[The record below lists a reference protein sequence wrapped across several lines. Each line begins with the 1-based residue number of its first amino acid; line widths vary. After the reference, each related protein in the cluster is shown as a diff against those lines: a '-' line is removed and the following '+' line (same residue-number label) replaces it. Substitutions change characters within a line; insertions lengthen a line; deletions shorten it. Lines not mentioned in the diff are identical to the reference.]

1 MKFEGIIK
9 SIIYRNEENGYTVL
23 SLETS
28 DSPITCTG
36 IMPFFNENDQII
48 IEGELIYHDKYGEQI
63 NVENARIKKPSGK
76 KAIISY
82 LSSGNIDSIGKKTAE
97 LIYEKFGDQAI
108 DIVFN
113 NPSKL
118 LSIQGIGNK
127 KLEKIKESTLDA
139 KDSRE
144 ALLYLQGLNI
154 SFNLANKIY
163 KSYGDN
169 TISIVKTNPYKL
181 SEDISGIGFVM
192 ADNIAINM
200 QMKNDSKFRISAA
213 LSYILKNDAEMS
225 GSCAIKKEDLINK
238 TFDLIKVDKNKI
250 NEQINEDLLKSKIQ
264 IMKIAEDDFVY
275 DKDIYKAEKSTAI
288 NLSRLQ
294 NEKYIFD
301 IEINEDLD
309 AFSNEQ
315 KIAIKEAFNNM
326 LLVIT
331 GGPGT
336 GKTTIIK
343 AICNILDENGLK
355 FNLAAPTGRAAK
367 RMQESTENSALT
379 IHRLIGIKPDSPIP
393 EYNEENPL
401 ECDYVIVD
409 EASMI
414 DIKLMDKLLKSLSNN
429 TALILVGDHNQLP
442 SVGPGNVLKDIL
454 DTNIKS
460 VRLKKIFRQ
469 AKESNIVVN
478 AHRINDGLY
487 PILNQKNKDFFFI
500 DSNTKNF
507 EKNLLD
513 LVKFRLPNYYK
524 LDPINDIQILAPG
537 KKSLWGVVNINN
549 LCQNEL
555 NKNPNSIKINNKI
568 FKLNDK
574 VMQVRNNY
582 DLISLDPGN
591 FEDGVYNGDI
601 GRIIDIDKEREEL
614 KVEFYD
620 GNIVSYKKEDIKDLD
635 LSYAITI
642 HKSQGSEFDCVL
654 IPMMST
660 SYMLLNRNLLYTAIT
675 RAKKLVILLGEKRI
689 LKQMVRN
696 NNESKRLTNLSF
708 WIKELSEALKWL
720 RIYYF
725 WMIICV
731 FFARKRSGKNFSCV
745 KIAFQSLIML
755 TMNLKF

>member
-23 SLETS
+23 SLQTS

-36 IMPFFNENDQII
+36 IMPFFNENDQVVV
-48 IEGELIYHDKYGEQI
+48 EGELIYHDKYGEQI
-63 NVENARIKKPSGK
+63 NVESARIKKPSGK
-76 KAIISY
+76 KSIISY
-82 LSSGNIDSIGKKTAE
+82 LSSGNIESIGKKTAA
-97 LIYEKFGDQAI
+97 LIYEKFGDKSI
-108 DIVFN
+108 DVVFN
-113 NPSKL
+113 ETEKL
-118 LSIQGIGNK
+118 LSIQGIGKK
-127 KLEKIKESTLDA
+127 KLEKIKESTIEA
-139 KDSRE
+139 RDSRE

-154 SFNLANKIY
+154 SFNLSNKIY
-163 KSYGDN
+163 KAYGDN

-192 ADNIAINM
+192 ADNIAMNM

-213 LSYILKNDAEMS
+213 ISYILKNDAEMS
-225 GSCAIKKEDLINK
+225 GSCALKKEDLLNK

-264 IMKIAEDDFVY
+264 IIKIGEDEFVY
-275 DKDIYKAEKSTAI
+275 DRDIYMAEKSCAI

-301 IEINEDLD
+301 VKINEDFD
-309 AFSNEQ
+309 AFSKEQ
-315 KIAIKEAFNNM
+315 EIAIKEAFNNM

-343 AICNILDENGLK
+343 AICNILNENNLK

-367 RMQESTENSALT
+367 RMQESTENVAFT
-379 IHRLIGIKPDSPIP
+379 IHRLIGIKPESPIP
-393 EYNEENPL
+393 EFNEENTL
-401 ECDYVIVD
+401 DCDYVILD

-414 DIKLMDKLLKSLSNN
+414 DIKLMDKLLKALSSK

-442 SVGPGNVLKDIL
+442 SVGAGNVLKDIL
-454 DTNIKS
+454 DTDIKS

-469 AKESNIVVN
+469 AQESNIVVN
-478 AHRINDGLY
+478 AHKINDGLY

-500 DSNTKNF
+500 NSNAKNF
-507 EKNLLD
+507 QNDLLD
-513 LVKFRLPNYYK
+513 LVKNRLPNYYE
-524 LDPINDIQILAPG
+524 LDPINDIQILAPS
-537 KKSLWGVVNINN
+537 KKSLWGIVNIND
-549 LCQNEL
+549 LCQKEL
-555 NKNPNSIKINNKI
+555 NKNPNLIKINNRI
-568 FKLNDK
+568 FKLDDK

-582 DLISLDPGN
+582 ELESLNPDN
-591 FEDGVYNGDI
+591 FDDGVYNGDI
-601 GRIIDIDKEREEL
+601 GRIIDIDKNMESL

-654 IPMMST
+654 IPMMPASF
-660 SYMLLNRNLLYTAIT
+660 MLLNRNLLYTAIT
-675 RAKKLVILLGEKRI
+675 RAKKLVILLGEKKI

-708 WIKELSEALKWL
+708 WIKELSEALK
-720 RIYYF
+720 
-725 WMIICV
+725 
-731 FFARKRSGKNFSCV
+731 
-745 KIAFQSLIML
+745 
-755 TMNLKF
+755 

>member
-48 IEGELIYHDKYGEQI
+48 VEGELIYHDKYGEQI
-63 NVENARIKKPSGK
+63 KVESASLKKPSGK

-82 LSSGNIDSIGKKTAE
+82 LASGNIESIGKKTAQ
-97 LIYEKFGDQAI
+97 LIYEKFKDDSI
-108 DIVFN
+108 DVVFN
-113 NPSKL
+113 QSEKL
-118 LSIQGIGNK
+118 LTIPGIGKK

-139 KDSRE
+139 RDSRE

-154 SFNLANKIY
+154 SFNLSNKIY
-163 KSYGDN
+163 KAYGDN

-181 SEDISGIGFVM
+181 SEDISGVGFIM
-192 ADNIAINM
+192 ADNIAMNM
-200 QMKNDSKFRISAA
+200 QMKSDSKFRISAA
-213 LSYILKNDAEMS
+213 LSYVLKNDAEMT
-225 GSCAIKKEDLINK
+225 GSCTIRLDDLIDK
-238 TFDLIKVDKNKI
+238 TFSLIKVDRNKI
-250 NEQINEDLLKSKIQ
+250 KDQINEDLINSKIQ
-264 IMKIAEDDFVY
+264 IMKIGNEEFVY

-288 NLSRLQ
+288 NLSRLK

-301 IEINEDLD
+301 LEINEDLD
-309 AFSNEQ
+309 AFSKQ
-315 KIAIKEAFNNM
+315 QQVAINEAFNNM

-343 AICNILDENGLK
+343 AICNILDDNNLK

-379 IHRLIGIKPDSPIP
+379 IHRLIGIKPESPIP

-401 ECDYVIVD
+401 DCDYVIVD
-409 EASMI
+409 EVSMV
-414 DIKLMDKLLKSLSNN
+414 DIKLMDKLLKALSSN

-454 DTNIKS
+454 DTDIKS
-460 VRLKKIFRQ
+460 VRLNKIFRQ
-469 AKESNIVVN
+469 AQESNIVVN

-500 DSNTKNF
+500 DSNANNF
-507 EKNLLD
+507 QKDILD
-513 LVKFRLPNYYK
+513 LIKNRLPNYYK
-524 LDPINDIQILAPG
+524 LDPINDIQILAPS
-537 KKSLWGVVNINN
+537 KKSSWGVLNLNNILQEN
-549 LCQNEL
+549 L
-555 NKNPNSIKINNKI
+555 NKNPKYLKINNRI
-568 FKLNDK
+568 FKLKDK

-582 DLISLDPGN
+582 DLESLDPSN
-591 FEDGVYNGDI
+591 FDDGVYNGDI
-601 GRIIDIDKEREEL
+601 GRIIELNKERESL
-614 KVEFYD
+614 KIEFYD

-642 HKSQGSEFDCVL
+642 HKSQGSEFDCVV
-654 IPMMST
+654 IPMMPT
-660 SYMLLNRNLLYTAIT
+660 SFMLLNRNLLYTAIT
-675 RAKKLVILLGEKRI
+675 RAKKLVILIGEKRI
-689 LKQMVRN
+689 LKQMVKN
-696 NNESKRLTNLSF
+696 NKTSQRLTNLSF
-708 WIKELSEALKWL
+708 WIKELSEALKW
-720 RIYYF
+720 
-725 WMIICV
+725 
-731 FFARKRSGKNFSCV
+731 
-745 KIAFQSLIML
+745 
-755 TMNLKF
+755 

>member
-48 IEGELIYHDKYGEQI
+48 LEGELIYHDKYGEQI

-118 LSIQGIGNK
+118 LSIQGIGKK
-127 KLEKIKESTLDA
+127 KLEKIKESTLEA

-163 KSYGDN
+163 KAFGDN

-200 QMKNDSKFRISAA
+200 HMKNDSKFRISAA

-225 GSCAIKKEDLINK
+225 GSCAIKKENLIDK

-264 IMKIAEDDFVY
+264 IIKIDEGEFVY

-309 AFSNEQ
+309 AFSKEQ
-315 KIAIKEAFNNM
+315 EIAIKEAFNNM

-414 DIKLMDKLLKSLSNN
+414 DIKLMDKLLKSLSTN

-454 DTNIKS
+454 DTDIKS

-487 PILNQKNKDFFFI
+487 PVLNQKNKDFFFI

-582 DLISLDPGN
+582 DLISLDSGN

-654 IPMMST
+654 IPMMSAA
-660 SYMLLNRNLLYTAIT
+660 YMLLNRNLLYTAIT

>member
-23 SLETS
+23 SLQTS

-36 IMPFFNENDQII
+36 IMPFFNENDQVVV
-48 IEGELIYHDKYGEQI
+48 EGELIYHDKYGEQI
-63 NVENARIKKPSGK
+63 NVESARIKKPSGK

-82 LSSGNIDSIGKKTAE
+82 LSSGNIESIGKKTAE
-97 LIYEKFGDQAI
+97 LIYEKFGDKSI
-108 DIVFN
+108 DVVFN
-113 NPSKL
+113 EAEKL
-118 LSIQGIGNK
+118 LSIQGIGKK
-127 KLEKIKESTLDA
+127 KLEKIKESTIEA
-139 KDSRE
+139 RDSRE

-163 KSYGDN
+163 KAYGDN

-192 ADNIAINM
+192 ADNIAMNM

-213 LSYILKNDAEMS
+213 ISYILKNDAEMS
-225 GSCAIKKEDLINK
+225 GSCALKKEDLLNK
-238 TFDLIKVDKNKI
+238 TFDLIKVDKNRI

-264 IMKIAEDDFVY
+264 IIKIGEDEFVY
-275 DKDIYKAEKSTAI
+275 DKDIYKAEKSCAI

-301 IEINEDLD
+301 VKINEDFD
-309 AFSNEQ
+309 AFSKEQ
-315 KIAIKEAFNNM
+315 EIAIKEAFNNM

-343 AICNILDENGLK
+343 AICNILNEHNLK

-367 RMQESTENSALT
+367 RMQESTENVAFT
-379 IHRLIGIKPDSPIP
+379 IHRLIGIKPESPIP
-393 EYNEENPL
+393 EFNEENTL
-401 ECDYVIVD
+401 DCDYVILD

-414 DIKLMDKLLKSLSNN
+414 DIKLMDKLLKALSSK

-442 SVGPGNVLKDIL
+442 SVGAGNVLKDIL
-454 DTNIKS
+454 DTDIKS
-460 VRLKKIFRQ
+460 VKLKKIFRQ

-478 AHRINDGLY
+478 AHKINDGLY

-500 DSNTKNF
+500 NSNSKKFQND
-507 EKNLLD
+507 LLD
-513 LVKFRLPNYYK
+513 LVKNRLPNYYK
-524 LDPINDIQILAPG
+524 LDPINDIQILAPS
-537 KKSLWGVVNINN
+537 KKSLWGIVNIND
-549 LCQNEL
+549 LCQKEL
-555 NKNPNSIKINNKI
+555 NKNPNSIKINNRI
-568 FKLNDK
+568 FKLGDK

-582 DLISLDPGN
+582 ELESLNPDN
-591 FEDGVYNGDI
+591 FDDGVYNGDI
-601 GRIIDIDKEREEL
+601 GRIIDIDKNMESL

-620 GNIVSYKKEDIKDLD
+620 GNIVSYKKEDVKDLD

-654 IPMMST
+654 IPMMPASF
-660 SYMLLNRNLLYTAIT
+660 MLLNRNLLYTAIT
-675 RAKKLVILLGEKRI
+675 RAKKLVILLGEKKI

-708 WIKELSEALKWL
+708 WIKELSEALK
-720 RIYYF
+720 
-725 WMIICV
+725 
-731 FFARKRSGKNFSCV
+731 
-745 KIAFQSLIML
+745 
-755 TMNLKF
+755 

>member
-23 SLETS
+23 FLQTS

-36 IMPFFNENDQII
+36 IMPFFNENDQVVV
-48 IEGELIYHDKYGEQI
+48 EGELIYHDKYGEQI
-63 NVENARIKKPSGK
+63 NVESARIKKPSGK

-82 LSSGNIDSIGKKTAE
+82 LSSGNIESIGKKTAE
-97 LIYEKFGDQAI
+97 LIYEKFGDKSI
-108 DIVFN
+108 DVVFN
-113 NPSKL
+113 ETEKL
-118 LSIQGIGNK
+118 LSIQGIGKK
-127 KLEKIKESTLDA
+127 KLEKIKESTIDA
-139 KDSRE
+139 RDSRE

-163 KSYGDN
+163 KAYGDN

-192 ADNIAINM
+192 ADNIAMNM
-200 QMKNDSKFRISAA
+200 QMKKDSKFRISAA
-213 LSYILKNDAEMS
+213 VSYILKNDAEIS
-225 GSCAIKKEDLINK
+225 GSCALKKEDLLNK

-264 IMKIAEDDFVY
+264 IIKIGEDEFVY
-275 DKDIYKAEKSTAI
+275 DRDIYKAEKSCAI

-301 IEINEDLD
+301 VKINEDFD
-309 AFSNEQ
+309 AFSKEQ
-315 KIAIKEAFNNM
+315 EIAIKEAFNNM

-343 AICNILDENGLK
+343 AICNILNENNLK

-367 RMQESTENSALT
+367 RMQESTENVAFT
-379 IHRLIGIKPDSPIP
+379 IHRLIGIKPENPIP
-393 EYNEENPL
+393 EFNEENTL
-401 ECDYVIVD
+401 DCDYVIVD

-414 DIKLMDKLLKSLSNN
+414 DIKLMDKLLKALSSK

-442 SVGPGNVLKDIL
+442 SVGAGNVLKDIL
-454 DTNIKS
+454 DTDIKA
-460 VRLKKIFRQ
+460 VKLKKIFRQ

-500 DSNTKNF
+500 NSNSKNF
-507 EKNLLD
+507 QNDLLD
-513 LVKFRLPNYYK
+513 LVKNRLPNYYK
-524 LDPINDIQILAPG
+524 LDPINDIQILAPS
-537 KKSLWGVVNINN
+537 KKSLWGIVNIND
-549 LCQNEL
+549 LCQKEL
-555 NKNPNSIKINNKI
+555 NKNPNSIKINNRI
-568 FKLNDK
+568 FKLGDK

-582 DLISLDPGN
+582 ELESLNPDN
-591 FEDGVYNGDI
+591 FDDGVYNGDI
-601 GRIIDIDKEREEL
+601 GRIIDIDKNMESL

-620 GNIVSYKKEDIKDLD
+620 GNIVSYKKEDVKDLD

-654 IPMMST
+654 IPMMPASF
-660 SYMLLNRNLLYTAIT
+660 MLLNRNLLYTAIT
-675 RAKKLVILLGEKRI
+675 RAKKLVILLGEKKI

-708 WIKELSEALKWL
+708 WIKELSEALK
-720 RIYYF
+720 
-725 WMIICV
+725 
-731 FFARKRSGKNFSCV
+731 
-745 KIAFQSLIML
+745 
-755 TMNLKF
+755 

>member
-23 SLETS
+23 SLQTS

-36 IMPFFNENDQII
+36 IMPFFNENDQVVV
-48 IEGELIYHDKYGEQI
+48 EGELIYHDKYGEQI
-63 NVENARIKKPSGK
+63 NVESARIKKPSGK

-82 LSSGNIDSIGKKTAE
+82 LSSGNIESIGKKTAE
-97 LIYEKFGDQAI
+97 LIYEKFGDKSI
-108 DIVFN
+108 DVVFN
-113 NPSKL
+113 ETEKL
-118 LSIQGIGNK
+118 LSIQGIGKK
-127 KLEKIKESTLDA
+127 KLKKIKESTIEA
-139 KDSRE
+139 RDSRE

-154 SFNLANKIY
+154 SFNLSNKIY
-163 KSYGDN
+163 KAYGDN

-192 ADNIAINM
+192 ADNIAMNM

-213 LSYILKNDAEMS
+213 ISYILKNDAEMS
-225 GSCAIKKEDLINK
+225 GSCAVKKEDLLNK

-264 IMKIAEDDFVY
+264 IIKIGEDEFVY
-275 DKDIYKAEKSTAI
+275 DKDIYMAEKSCAI

-301 IEINEDLD
+301 VKINEDFD
-309 AFSNEQ
+309 AFSKEQ
-315 KIAIKEAFNNM
+315 EIAIKEAFNNM

-343 AICNILDENGLK
+343 AICNILNENNLK

-367 RMQESTENSALT
+367 RMQESTENVAFT
-379 IHRLIGIKPDSPIP
+379 IHRLIGIKPESPIP
-393 EYNEENPL
+393 EFNEENTL
-401 ECDYVIVD
+401 DCDYVILD

-414 DIKLMDKLLKSLSNN
+414 DIKLMDKLLKALSSK

-442 SVGPGNVLKDIL
+442 SVGAGNVLKDIL
-454 DTNIKS
+454 DTDIKA

-478 AHRINDGLY
+478 AHKINDSLY

-500 DSNTKNF
+500 NSNSKNF
-507 EKNLLD
+507 QNDLLD
-513 LVKFRLPNYYK
+513 LVKNRLPNYYK
-524 LDPINDIQILAPG
+524 LDPINDIQILAPS
-537 KKSLWGVVNINN
+537 KKSLWGIVNIND
-549 LCQNEL
+549 LCQKEL
-555 NKNPNSIKINNKI
+555 NKNPNSIKINNRI
-568 FKLNDK
+568 FKLGDK

-582 DLISLDPGN
+582 ELESLNPDN
-591 FEDGVYNGDI
+591 FDDGVYNGDI
-601 GRIIDIDKEREEL
+601 GRIIDIDKNMESL

-620 GNIVSYKKEDIKDLD
+620 GNIVSYKKEDVKDLD

-654 IPMMST
+654 IPMMPASF
-660 SYMLLNRNLLYTAIT
+660 MLLNRNLLYTAIT
-675 RAKKLVILLGEKRI
+675 RAKKLVILLGEKKI

-708 WIKELSEALKWL
+708 WIKELSEALK
-720 RIYYF
+720 
-725 WMIICV
+725 
-731 FFARKRSGKNFSCV
+731 
-745 KIAFQSLIML
+745 
-755 TMNLKF
+755 

>member
-48 IEGELIYHDKYGEQI
+48 VEGELIYHDRYGEQI
-63 NVENARIKKPSGK
+63 NVESAKLKKPSGK

-97 LIYEKFGDQAI
+97 LIYKKFGDESI

-113 NPSKL
+113 EPEKL
-118 LSIQGIGNK
+118 LSIQGIGKK
-127 KLEKIKESTLDA
+127 KLEKIKESSLDA
-139 KDSRE
+139 RDSRE

-154 SFNLANKIY
+154 SFNLSNKIY
-163 KSYGDN
+163 KVYGDN

-181 SEDISGIGFVM
+181 YEDISGIGFVM

-200 QMKNDSKFRISAA
+200 QMESDSKFRISAA
-213 LSYILKNDAEMS
+213 ILYVLKNYAEMS
-225 GSCAIKKEDLINK
+225 GSCAIKKEDLLDK

-250 NEQINEDLLKSKIQ
+250 SEQISEDFFKSKIQ
-264 IMKIAEDDFVY
+264 IIKIGDDEFVY
-275 DKDIYKAEKSTAI
+275 EKDIYKAEKSSAI

-309 AFSNEQ
+309 AFSKEQ
-315 KIAIKEAFNNM
+315 EIAIREAFNNM

-343 AICNILDENGLK
+343 AICNILDKNGLK

-367 RMQESTENSALT
+367 RMQESTDNSALT
-379 IHRLIGIKPDSPIP
+379 IHRLIGIKPESPIP
-393 EYNEENPL
+393 EFNEENPL

-414 DIKLMDKLLKSLSNN
+414 DIKLMDKLLKALSSN

-442 SVGPGNVLKDIL
+442 SVGCGNVLKDIL
-454 DTNIKS
+454 DTDIKS

-478 AHRINDGLY
+478 AHRINAGLY

-500 DSNTKNF
+500 DSNSQNF
-507 EKNLLD
+507 EKDLLD

-524 LDPINDIQILAPG
+524 LDPINDIQILAPS
-537 KKSLWGVVNINN
+537 KKSLWGVSNINDI
-549 LCQNEL
+549 CQKEL
-555 NKNPNSIKINNKI
+555 NKNTNSIKINNKI

-582 DLISLDPGN
+582 DLVSLDSGN
-591 FEDGVYNGDI
+591 FDDGVYNGDI
-601 GRIIDIDKEREEL
+601 GRIIDIDRERESL

-660 SYMLLNRNLLYTAIT
+660 AYMLLNRNLLYTAIT

-689 LKQMVRN
+689 LKQMVKN

-708 WIKELSEALKWL
+708 WIKELSEALK
-720 RIYYF
+720 
-725 WMIICV
+725 
-731 FFARKRSGKNFSCV
+731 
-745 KIAFQSLIML
+745 
-755 TMNLKF
+755 

>member
-23 SLETS
+23 SLQTS

-36 IMPFFNENDQII
+36 IMPFFNENDQVVV
-48 IEGELIYHDKYGEQI
+48 EGELIYHDKYGEQI
-63 NVENARIKKPSGK
+63 NVESAMIKKPSGK

-82 LSSGNIDSIGKKTAE
+82 LSSGNIESIGKKTAE
-97 LIYEKFGDQAI
+97 LIYEKFKDDSI
-108 DIVFN
+108 DVVFN
-113 NPSKL
+113 ETEKL
-118 LSIQGIGNK
+118 LSIQGIGKK
-127 KLEKIKESTLDA
+127 KLEKIKESTIEA
-139 KDSRE
+139 RDSRE

-163 KSYGDN
+163 KTYTDN

-181 SEDISGIGFVM
+181 SEDISGIGFVT
-192 ADNIAINM
+192 ADNIAMNM

-213 LSYILKNDAEMS
+213 ISYILKNDAEMS
-225 GSCAIKKEDLINK
+225 GSCALKKEDLLNK

-264 IMKIAEDDFVY
+264 IIKIGEDEFVY
-275 DKDIYKAEKSTAI
+275 DKDIYMAEKSCAI

-301 IEINEDLD
+301 VKINEDFD
-309 AFSNEQ
+309 AFSKEQ
-315 KIAIKEAFNNM
+315 EIAIKEAFNNM

-343 AICNILDENGLK
+343 AICNILNEHNLK

-367 RMQESTENSALT
+367 RMQESTENVAFT
-379 IHRLIGIKPDSPIP
+379 IHRLIGIKPESPIP
-393 EYNEENPL
+393 EFNEENTL
-401 ECDYVIVD
+401 DCDYVIVD

-414 DIKLMDKLLKSLSNN
+414 DIKLMDKLLKALSSK

-442 SVGPGNVLKDIL
+442 SVGAGNVLKDIL
-454 DTNIKS
+454 DTDIKA
-460 VRLKKIFRQ
+460 VKLKKIFRQ

-478 AHRINDGLY
+478 AHKINDGLY

-500 DSNTKNF
+500 NSNSKNF
-507 EKNLLD
+507 QNDLLD
-513 LVKFRLPNYYK
+513 LVKNRLPNYYK
-524 LDPINDIQILAPG
+524 LDPINDIQILAPS
-537 KKSLWGVVNINN
+537 KKSLWGIVNIND
-549 LCQNEL
+549 LCQKEL
-555 NKNPNSIKINNKI
+555 NKNPNSIKINNRI
-568 FKLNDK
+568 FKLGDK

-582 DLISLDPGN
+582 ELESLNPDD
-591 FEDGVYNGDI
+591 FDDGVYNGDI
-601 GRIIDIDKEREEL
+601 GRIIDIDKNMESL

-620 GNIVSYKKEDIKDLD
+620 GNIVSYKKEDVKDLD

-654 IPMMST
+654 IPMMPASF
-660 SYMLLNRNLLYTAIT
+660 MLLNRNLLYTAIT
-675 RAKKLVILLGEKRI
+675 RAKKLVILLGEKKI

-708 WIKELSEALKWL
+708 WIKELSEALK
-720 RIYYF
+720 
-725 WMIICV
+725 
-731 FFARKRSGKNFSCV
+731 
-745 KIAFQSLIML
+745 
-755 TMNLKF
+755 

>member
-23 SLETS
+23 SLQTS

-36 IMPFFNENDQII
+36 IMPFFNENDQVVV
-48 IEGELIYHDKYGEQI
+48 EGELIYHDKYGEQI
-63 NVENARIKKPSGK
+63 NVESARIKKPSGK

-82 LSSGNIDSIGKKTAE
+82 LSSGNIESIGKKTAE
-97 LIYEKFGDQAI
+97 LIYEKFGDKSI
-108 DIVFN
+108 DVVFN
-113 NPSKL
+113 ETEKL
-118 LSIQGIGNK
+118 LSIQGIGKK
-127 KLEKIKESTLDA
+127 KLEKIKESTIDA
-139 KDSRE
+139 RDSRE

-163 KSYGDN
+163 KAYGDN

-192 ADNIAINM
+192 ADNIAMNM

-213 LSYILKNDAEMS
+213 ISYILKNDAEMS
-225 GSCAIKKEDLINK
+225 GSCAVKKEDLLNK

-264 IMKIAEDDFVY
+264 IIKIGEDEFVY
-275 DKDIYKAEKSTAI
+275 DKDIYMAEKSCAI

-301 IEINEDLD
+301 VKINEDFD
-309 AFSNEQ
+309 AFSKEQ
-315 KIAIKEAFNNM
+315 EIAIKEAFNNM

-343 AICNILDENGLK
+343 AICNILNENNLK

-367 RMQESTENSALT
+367 RMQESTENVAFT
-379 IHRLIGIKPDSPIP
+379 IHRLIGIKPESPIP
-393 EYNEENPL
+393 EFNEENTL
-401 ECDYVIVD
+401 DCDYVIVD

-414 DIKLMDKLLKSLSNN
+414 DIKLMDKLLKSLSSK

-442 SVGPGNVLKDIL
+442 SVGAGNVLKDIL
-454 DTNIKS
+454 DTDIKA
-460 VRLKKIFRQ
+460 VKLKKIFRQ

-478 AHRINDGLY
+478 AHKINDGLY

-500 DSNTKNF
+500 NSNSKNF
-507 EKNLLD
+507 QNDLLD
-513 LVKFRLPNYYK
+513 LVKNRLPNYYK
-524 LDPINDIQILAPG
+524 LDPINDIQILAPS
-537 KKSLWGVVNINN
+537 KKSLWGIVNIND
-549 LCQNEL
+549 LCQKEL
-555 NKNPNSIKINNKI
+555 NKNPNSIKINNRI
-568 FKLNDK
+568 FKLGDK

-582 DLISLDPGN
+582 ELESLNPDN
-591 FEDGVYNGDI
+591 FDDGVYNGDI
-601 GRIIDIDKEREEL
+601 GRIIDIDKNMESL

-654 IPMMST
+654 IPMMPASF
-660 SYMLLNRNLLYTAIT
+660 MLLNRNLLYTAIT
-675 RAKKLVILLGEKRI
+675 RAKKLVILLGEKKI

-708 WIKELSEALKWL
+708 WIKELSEALK
-720 RIYYF
+720 
-725 WMIICV
+725 
-731 FFARKRSGKNFSCV
+731 
-745 KIAFQSLIML
+745 
-755 TMNLKF
+755 

>member
-48 IEGELIYHDKYGEQI
+48 LEGELIYHDKYGEQI

-118 LSIQGIGNK
+118 LSIQGIGKK
-127 KLEKIKESTLDA
+127 KLEKIKESTLEA

-163 KSYGDN
+163 KAYGDN

-225 GSCAIKKEDLINK
+225 GSCAIKKENLIDK

-264 IMKIAEDDFVY
+264 IIKIDEGEFVY

-301 IEINEDLD
+301 IKINEDLD
-309 AFSNEQ
+309 AFSKEQ
-315 KIAIKEAFNNM
+315 EIAIKEAFNNM

-414 DIKLMDKLLKSLSNN
+414 DIKLMDKLLKSLSTN

-454 DTNIKS
+454 DTDIKS

-524 LDPINDIQILAPG
+524 LDPIDDIQILAPG

-654 IPMMST
+654 IPMMNAA
-660 SYMLLNRNLLYTAIT
+660 YMLLNRNLLYTAIT

-720 RIYYF
+720 MIYYF
-725 WMIICV
+725 WMIICA
-731 FFARKRSGKNFSCV
+731 FFARKRRGKNFSCV
-745 KIAFQSLIML
+745 KIAFQNLIML

>member
-23 SLETS
+23 SLQTS

-36 IMPFFNENDQII
+36 IMPFFNENDQVVV
-48 IEGELIYHDKYGEQI
+48 EGELIYHDKYGEQI
-63 NVENARIKKPSGK
+63 NVESARIKKPSGK

-82 LSSGNIDSIGKKTAE
+82 LSSGNIESIGKKTAE
-97 LIYEKFGDQAI
+97 LIYEKFGDKSI
-108 DIVFN
+108 DVVFN
-113 NPSKL
+113 EAEKL
-118 LSIQGIGNK
+118 LSIQGIGKK
-127 KLEKIKESTLDA
+127 KLEKIKESTIEA
-139 KDSRE
+139 RDSRE

-154 SFNLANKIY
+154 SFNLSNKIY
-163 KSYGDN
+163 KAYGDN

-192 ADNIAINM
+192 ADNIAMNM

-213 LSYILKNDAEMS
+213 ISYILKNDAEMS
-225 GSCAIKKEDLINK
+225 GSCAVKKEDLLNK

-264 IMKIAEDDFVY
+264 IIKIGEDEFVY
-275 DKDIYKAEKSTAI
+275 DKDIYMAEKSCAI

-301 IEINEDLD
+301 VKINEDFD
-309 AFSNEQ
+309 AFSKEQ
-315 KIAIKEAFNNM
+315 EIAIKEAFNNM

-343 AICNILDENGLK
+343 AICNILNENNLK

-367 RMQESTENSALT
+367 RMQESTEYVAFT
-379 IHRLIGIKPDSPIP
+379 IHRLVGIKPESPIP
-393 EYNEENPL
+393 EFNEENTL
-401 ECDYVIVD
+401 DCDYVILD

-414 DIKLMDKLLKSLSNN
+414 DIKLMDKLLKALSSK

-442 SVGPGNVLKDIL
+442 SVGAGNVLKDIL
-454 DTNIKS
+454 DTDIKA
-460 VRLKKIFRQ
+460 VKLKKIFRQ

-478 AHRINDGLY
+478 AHKINDGLY

-500 DSNTKNF
+500 NSNSKNF
-507 EKNLLD
+507 QNDLLD
-513 LVKFRLPNYYK
+513 LVKNRLPNYYK
-524 LDPINDIQILAPG
+524 LDPINDIQILAPS
-537 KKSLWGVVNINN
+537 KKSLWGIVNIND
-549 LCQNEL
+549 LCQKEL
-555 NKNPNSIKINNKI
+555 NKNPNSIKINNRI
-568 FKLNDK
+568 FKLGDK

-582 DLISLDPGN
+582 ELESLNPDN
-591 FEDGVYNGDI
+591 FDDGVYNGDI
-601 GRIIDIDKEREEL
+601 GRIIDIDKNMESL

-620 GNIVSYKKEDIKDLD
+620 GNIVSYKKEDVKDLD

-654 IPMMST
+654 IPMMPASF
-660 SYMLLNRNLLYTAIT
+660 MLLNRNLLYTAIT
-675 RAKKLVILLGEKRI
+675 RAKKLVILLGEKKI

-708 WIKELSEALKWL
+708 WIKELSEALK
-720 RIYYF
+720 
-725 WMIICV
+725 
-731 FFARKRSGKNFSCV
+731 
-745 KIAFQSLIML
+745 
-755 TMNLKF
+755 

>member
-48 IEGELIYHDKYGEQI
+48 VEGELIYHDRYGEQI
-63 NVENARIKKPSGK
+63 NVESAKLKKPSGK

-97 LIYEKFGDQAI
+97 LIYKKFGDESI

-113 NPSKL
+113 EPEKL
-118 LSIQGIGNK
+118 LSIQGIGKK
-127 KLEKIKESTLDA
+127 KLEKIKESSLYA
-139 KDSRE
+139 RDSRE
-144 ALLYLQGLNI
+144 SLLYLQGLNI
-154 SFNLANKIY
+154 SFNLSNKIY
-163 KSYGDN
+163 KVYGDN

-181 SEDISGIGFVM
+181 YEDISGIGFVM

-200 QMKNDSKFRISAA
+200 QMESDSKFRISAA
-213 LSYILKNDAEMS
+213 ILYVLKNYAEMS
-225 GSCAIKKEDLINK
+225 GSCSIKKEDLLDK

-250 NEQINEDLLKSKIQ
+250 SEQISEDFFKSKIQ
-264 IMKIAEDDFVY
+264 IIKIGDDEFVY
-275 DKDIYKAEKSTAI
+275 EKDIYKAEKSSAI

-309 AFSNEQ
+309 AFSKEQ
-315 KIAIKEAFNNM
+315 EIAIREAFNNM

-367 RMQESTENSALT
+367 RMQESTDNSALT
-379 IHRLIGIKPDSPIP
+379 IHRLIGIKPESPIP
-393 EYNEENPL
+393 EFNEENPL

-414 DIKLMDKLLKSLSNN
+414 DIKLMDKLLKALSSN

-442 SVGPGNVLKDIL
+442 SVGCGNVLKDIL
-454 DTNIKS
+454 DTDIKS

-478 AHRINDGLY
+478 AHRINAGLY

-500 DSNTKNF
+500 DSNSQNF
-507 EKNLLD
+507 EKDLLD

-524 LDPINDIQILAPG
+524 LDPINDIQILAPS
-537 KKSLWGVVNINN
+537 KKSLWGVSNINDI
-549 LCQNEL
+549 CQKEL
-555 NKNPNSIKINNKI
+555 NKNTNSIKINNKI

-582 DLISLDPGN
+582 DLVSLDSGN
-591 FEDGVYNGDI
+591 FDDGVYNGDI
-601 GRIIDIDKEREEL
+601 GRIIDIDRERESL

-660 SYMLLNRNLLYTAIT
+660 AYMLLNRNLLYTAIT

-689 LKQMVRN
+689 LKQMVKN

-708 WIKELSEALKWL
+708 WIKELSEALK
-720 RIYYF
+720 
-725 WMIICV
+725 
-731 FFARKRSGKNFSCV
+731 
-745 KIAFQSLIML
+745 
-755 TMNLKF
+755 

>member
-23 SLETS
+23 SLQTS

-36 IMPFFNENDQII
+36 IMPFFNENDQVVV
-48 IEGELIYHDKYGEQI
+48 EGELIYHDKYGEQI
-63 NVENARIKKPSGK
+63 NVESAMIKKPSGK

-82 LSSGNIDSIGKKTAE
+82 LSSGNIESIGKKTAE
-97 LIYEKFGDQAI
+97 LIYEKFGDKSI
-108 DIVFN
+108 DVVFN
-113 NPSKL
+113 EAEKL
-118 LSIQGIGNK
+118 LSIQGIGKK
-127 KLEKIKESTLDA
+127 KLEKIKESTIEA
-139 KDSRE
+139 RDSRE

-154 SFNLANKIY
+154 SFNLSNKIY
-163 KSYGDN
+163 KAYGDN

-192 ADNIAINM
+192 ADNIAMNM

-213 LSYILKNDAEMS
+213 ISYILKNDAEMS
-225 GSCAIKKEDLINK
+225 GSCALKKEDLLNK

-264 IMKIAEDDFVY
+264 IIKIGEDEFVY
-275 DKDIYKAEKSTAI
+275 DKDIYKAEKSCAI

-301 IEINEDLD
+301 VKINEDFD
-309 AFSNEQ
+309 AFSKEQ
-315 KIAIKEAFNNM
+315 EITIKEAFNNM

-343 AICNILDENGLK
+343 AICNILNENNLK

-367 RMQESTENSALT
+367 RMQESTENVAFT
-379 IHRLIGIKPDSPIP
+379 IHRLIGIKPESPIP
-393 EYNEENPL
+393 EFNEENTL
-401 ECDYVIVD
+401 DCDYVIVD

-414 DIKLMDKLLKSLSNN
+414 DIKLMDKLLKALSSK

-442 SVGPGNVLKDIL
+442 SVGAGNVLKDIL
-454 DTNIKS
+454 DTDIKS
-460 VRLKKIFRQ
+460 VKLKKIFRQ

-478 AHRINDGLY
+478 AHKINDGLY

-500 DSNTKNF
+500 NSNSKKFQND
-507 EKNLLD
+507 LLE
-513 LVKFRLPNYYK
+513 LVKNRLPNYYK
-524 LDPINDIQILAPG
+524 LDPINDIQILAPS
-537 KKSLWGVVNINN
+537 KKSLWGIVNIND
-549 LCQNEL
+549 LCQKEL
-555 NKNPNSIKINNKI
+555 NKNPNSIKINNRI
-568 FKLNDK
+568 FKLGDK

-582 DLISLDPGN
+582 ELESLNPDN
-591 FEDGVYNGDI
+591 FDDGVYNGDI
-601 GRIIDIDKEREEL
+601 GRIIDIDKNMESL

-620 GNIVSYKKEDIKDLD
+620 GNIVSYKKEDVKDLD

-654 IPMMST
+654 IPMMPASF
-660 SYMLLNRNLLYTAIT
+660 MLLNRNLLYTAIT
-675 RAKKLVILLGEKRI
+675 RAKKLVILLGEKKI

-708 WIKELSEALKWL
+708 WIKELSEALK
-720 RIYYF
+720 
-725 WMIICV
+725 
-731 FFARKRSGKNFSCV
+731 
-745 KIAFQSLIML
+745 
-755 TMNLKF
+755 

>member
-23 SLETS
+23 SLQTS

-36 IMPFFNENDQII
+36 IMPFFNENDQVVV
-48 IEGELIYHDKYGEQI
+48 EGELIYHDKYGEQI
-63 NVENARIKKPSGK
+63 NVESARIKKPSGK

-82 LSSGNIDSIGKKTAE
+82 LSSGNIESIGKKTAE
-97 LIYEKFGDQAI
+97 LIYEKFGDKSI
-108 DIVFN
+108 DVVFN
-113 NPSKL
+113 EAEKL
-118 LSIQGIGNK
+118 LSIQGIGKK
-127 KLEKIKESTLDA
+127 KLEKIKESTIEA
-139 KDSRE
+139 RDSRE

-154 SFNLANKIY
+154 SFNLSNKIY
-163 KSYGDN
+163 KAYGDN

-192 ADNIAINM
+192 ADNIAMNM

-213 LSYILKNDAEMS
+213 ISYILKNDAEMS
-225 GSCAIKKEDLINK
+225 GSCALKKEDLLNK
-238 TFDLIKVDKNKI
+238 TFDLIKVDKNRI

-264 IMKIAEDDFVY
+264 IIKIGEDEFVY
-275 DKDIYKAEKSTAI
+275 DRDIYKAEKSCAI

-301 IEINEDLD
+301 VKINEDFD
-309 AFSNEQ
+309 VFSKEQ
-315 KIAIKEAFNNM
+315 EIAIKEAFNNM

-343 AICNILDENGLK
+343 AICNILNENNLK

-367 RMQESTENSALT
+367 RMQESTENVAFT
-379 IHRLIGIKPDSPIP
+379 IHRLIGIKPESPIP
-393 EYNEENPL
+393 EFNEENTL
-401 ECDYVIVD
+401 DCDYVIVD

-414 DIKLMDKLLKSLSNN
+414 DIKLMDKLLKALSSK

-442 SVGPGNVLKDIL
+442 SVGSGNVLKDIL
-454 DTNIKS
+454 DTDIKS
-460 VRLKKIFRQ
+460 VKLKKIFRQ

-478 AHRINDGLY
+478 AHKINDGLY

-500 DSNTKNF
+500 NSNSKKFQND
-507 EKNLLD
+507 LLD
-513 LVKFRLPNYYK
+513 LVKNRLPNYYK
-524 LDPINDIQILAPG
+524 LDPINDIQILAPS
-537 KKSLWGVVNINN
+537 KKSLWGIVNIND
-549 LCQNEL
+549 LCQKEL
-555 NKNPNSIKINNKI
+555 NKNPNSIKINNRI
-568 FKLNDK
+568 FKLGDK

-582 DLISLDPGN
+582 ELESLNPDD
-591 FEDGVYNGDI
+591 FDDGVYNGDI
-601 GRIIDIDKEREEL
+601 GRIIDIDKNMESL

-620 GNIVSYKKEDIKDLD
+620 GNIVSYKKEDVKDLD

-654 IPMMST
+654 IPMMPASF
-660 SYMLLNRNLLYTAIT
+660 MLLNRNLLYTAIT
-675 RAKKLVILLGEKRI
+675 RAKKLVILLGEKKI

-708 WIKELSEALKWL
+708 WIKELSEALK
-720 RIYYF
+720 
-725 WMIICV
+725 
-731 FFARKRSGKNFSCV
+731 
-745 KIAFQSLIML
+745 
-755 TMNLKF
+755 

>member
-23 SLETS
+23 SLQTS

-36 IMPFFNENDQII
+36 IMPFFNENDQVVV
-48 IEGELIYHDKYGEQI
+48 EGELIYHDKYGEQI
-63 NVENARIKKPSGK
+63 NVESAMIKKPSGK

-82 LSSGNIDSIGKKTAE
+82 LSSGNIESIGKKTAE
-97 LIYEKFGDQAI
+97 LIYEKFGDKSI
-108 DIVFN
+108 DVVFN
-113 NPSKL
+113 EAEKL
-118 LSIQGIGNK
+118 LSIQGIGKK
-127 KLEKIKESTLDA
+127 KLEKIKESTIEA
-139 KDSRE
+139 RDSRE

-154 SFNLANKIY
+154 SFNLSNKIY
-163 KSYGDN
+163 KAYGDN

-192 ADNIAINM
+192 ADNIAMNM

-213 LSYILKNDAEMS
+213 ISYILKNDAEMS
-225 GSCAIKKEDLINK
+225 GSCALKKEDLLNK

-264 IMKIAEDDFVY
+264 IIKIGEDEFVY
-275 DKDIYKAEKSTAI
+275 DRDIYMAEKSCAI

-301 IEINEDLD
+301 VKINEDFD
-309 AFSNEQ
+309 AFSKEQ
-315 KIAIKEAFNNM
+315 EIAIKEAFNNM

-343 AICNILDENGLK
+343 AICNILNENNLK

-367 RMQESTENSALT
+367 RMQESTENVAFT
-379 IHRLIGIKPDSPIP
+379 IHRLIGIKPESPIP
-393 EYNEENPL
+393 EFNEENTL
-401 ECDYVIVD
+401 DCDYVIVD

-414 DIKLMDKLLKSLSNN
+414 DIKLMDKLLKALSSK

-442 SVGPGNVLKDIL
+442 SVGAGNVLKDIL
-454 DTNIKS
+454 DTDIKA
-460 VRLKKIFRQ
+460 VKLKKIFRQ

-478 AHRINDGLY
+478 AHKINDGLY

-500 DSNTKNF
+500 NSNSKKF
-507 EKNLLD
+507 QDDLLD
-513 LVKFRLPNYYK
+513 LVKNRLPNYYK
-524 LDPINDIQILAPG
+524 LDPINDIQILAPS
-537 KKSLWGVVNINN
+537 KKSLWGIVNIND
-549 LCQNEL
+549 LCQKEL
-555 NKNPNSIKINNKI
+555 NKNPNSIKINNRI
-568 FKLNDK
+568 FKLGDK

-582 DLISLDPGN
+582 ELESLNPDE
-591 FEDGVYNGDI
+591 FDDGVYNGDI
-601 GRIIDIDKEREEL
+601 GRIIDIDKNMESL

-620 GNIVSYKKEDIKDLD
+620 GNIVSYKKEDVKDLD

-654 IPMMST
+654 IPMMPASF
-660 SYMLLNRNLLYTAIT
+660 MLLNRNLLYTAIT
-675 RAKKLVILLGEKRI
+675 RAKKLVILLGEKKI

-708 WIKELSEALKWL
+708 WIKELSEALK
-720 RIYYF
+720 
-725 WMIICV
+725 
-731 FFARKRSGKNFSCV
+731 
-745 KIAFQSLIML
+745 
-755 TMNLKF
+755 

>member
-48 IEGELIYHDKYGEQI
+48 VEGELIYHDRYGEQI
-63 NVENARIKKPSGK
+63 NVESAKLKKPSGK

-97 LIYEKFGDQAI
+97 LIYKKFGDESI

-113 NPSKL
+113 EPEKL
-118 LSIQGIGNK
+118 LSIQGIGKK
-127 KLEKIKESTLDA
+127 KLEKIKESSLDA
-139 KDSRE
+139 RDSRE

-154 SFNLANKIY
+154 SFNLSNKIY
-163 KSYGDN
+163 KVYGDN

-181 SEDISGIGFVM
+181 YEDISGIGFVM

-200 QMKNDSKFRISAA
+200 QMESDSKFRISAA
-213 LSYILKNDAEMS
+213 ILYVLKNYAEMS
-225 GSCAIKKEDLINK
+225 GSCAIKKEDLLDK

-250 NEQINEDLLKSKIQ
+250 SEQISEDFFKSKIQ
-264 IMKIAEDDFVY
+264 IIKIGDDEFVY
-275 DKDIYKAEKSTAI
+275 EKDIYKAEKSSAI

-309 AFSNEQ
+309 AFSKEQ
-315 KIAIKEAFNNM
+315 EIAIREAFNNM

-367 RMQESTENSALT
+367 RMQESTDNSALT
-379 IHRLIGIKPDSPIP
+379 IHRLIGIKPESPIP
-393 EYNEENPL
+393 EFNEENPL

-414 DIKLMDKLLKSLSNN
+414 DIKLMDKLLKALSSN

-442 SVGPGNVLKDIL
+442 SVGCGNVLKDIL
-454 DTNIKS
+454 DTDIKS

-478 AHRINDGLY
+478 AHRINAGLY

-500 DSNTKNF
+500 DSNSQNF
-507 EKNLLD
+507 EKDLLD

-524 LDPINDIQILAPG
+524 LDPINDIQILAPS
-537 KKSLWGVVNINN
+537 KKSLWGVSNINDI
-549 LCQNEL
+549 CQKEL
-555 NKNPNSIKINNKI
+555 NKNTNSIKINNKI

-582 DLISLDPGN
+582 DLVSLDSGN
-591 FEDGVYNGDI
+591 FDDGVYNGDI
-601 GRIIDIDKEREEL
+601 GRIIDIDRERESL

-660 SYMLLNRNLLYTAIT
+660 AYMLLNRNLLYTAIT

-689 LKQMVRN
+689 LKQMVKN

-708 WIKELSEALKWL
+708 WIKELSEALK
-720 RIYYF
+720 
-725 WMIICV
+725 
-731 FFARKRSGKNFSCV
+731 
-745 KIAFQSLIML
+745 
-755 TMNLKF
+755 

>member
-23 SLETS
+23 SLQTS

-36 IMPFFNENDQII
+36 IMPFFNEDDQVVV
-48 IEGELIYHDKYGEQI
+48 EGELIYHDKYGEQI
-63 NVENARIKKPSGK
+63 NVESARIKKPSGK

-82 LSSGNIDSIGKKTAE
+82 LSSGNIESIGKKTAE
-97 LIYEKFGDQAI
+97 LIYEKFGDKSI
-108 DIVFN
+108 DVVFN
-113 NPSKL
+113 EAEKL
-118 LSIQGIGNK
+118 LSIQGIGKK
-127 KLEKIKESTLDA
+127 KLEKIKESTIEA
-139 KDSRE
+139 RDSRE

-154 SFNLANKIY
+154 SFNLSNKIY
-163 KSYGDN
+163 KAYRDN

-192 ADNIAINM
+192 ADNIAMNM

-213 LSYILKNDAEMS
+213 ISYILKNDAEMS
-225 GSCAIKKEDLINK
+225 GSCALKKEDLLNK

-264 IMKIAEDDFVY
+264 IIKIGEDEFVY
-275 DKDIYKAEKSTAI
+275 DKDIYMSEKSCAI

-301 IEINEDLD
+301 VKINEDFD
-309 AFSNEQ
+309 VFSKEQ
-315 KIAIKEAFNNM
+315 EIAIKEAFNNM

-343 AICNILDENGLK
+343 AICNILNENNLK

-367 RMQESTENSALT
+367 RMQESTENVAFT
-379 IHRLIGIKPDSPIP
+379 IHRLIGIKPESPIP
-393 EYNEENPL
+393 EFNEENTL
-401 ECDYVIVD
+401 NCDYVILD

-414 DIKLMDKLLKSLSNN
+414 DIKLMDKLLKALSSK

-442 SVGPGNVLKDIL
+442 SVGAGNVLKDIL
-454 DTNIKS
+454 DTDIKA
-460 VRLKKIFRQ
+460 VKLKKIFRQ

-478 AHRINDGLY
+478 AHKINDGLY

-500 DSNTKNF
+500 NSNSKKFQND
-507 EKNLLD
+507 LLD
-513 LVKFRLPNYYK
+513 LVKNRLPNYYK
-524 LDPINDIQILAPG
+524 LDPINDIQILAPS
-537 KKSLWGVVNINN
+537 KKSLWGIVNIND
-549 LCQNEL
+549 LCQKEL
-555 NKNPNSIKINNKI
+555 NKNPNSIKINNRI
-568 FKLNDK
+568 FKLGDK

-582 DLISLDPGN
+582 ELESLNPDN
-591 FEDGVYNGDI
+591 FDDGVYNGDI
-601 GRIIDIDKEREEL
+601 GRIIDIDKNMESL

-620 GNIVSYKKEDIKDLD
+620 GNIVSYKKEDVKDLD

-654 IPMMST
+654 IPMMPASF
-660 SYMLLNRNLLYTAIT
+660 MLLNRNLLYTAIT
-675 RAKKLVILLGEKRI
+675 RAKKLVILLGEKKI

-708 WIKELSEALKWL
+708 WIKELSEALK
-720 RIYYF
+720 
-725 WMIICV
+725 
-731 FFARKRSGKNFSCV
+731 
-745 KIAFQSLIML
+745 
-755 TMNLKF
+755 

>member
-36 IMPFFNENDQII
+36 IMPFFNENDQVVV
-48 IEGELIYHDKYGEQI
+48 EGELIYHDKYGEQI
-63 NVENARIKKPSGK
+63 NVESAKIKKPSGK

-82 LSSGNIDSIGKKTAE
+82 LSSGNIESIGKKTAE
-97 LIYEKFGDQAI
+97 LIYEKFGDKSI
-108 DIVFN
+108 DVVFN
-113 NPSKL
+113 EAEKL
-118 LSIQGIGNK
+118 LSIHGIGKK
-127 KLEKIKESTLDA
+127 KLEKIKESTIEA
-139 KDSRE
+139 RDSRE

-154 SFNLANKIY
+154 SFNLSNKIY
-163 KSYGDN
+163 KAYGDN

-192 ADNIAINM
+192 ADNIAMNM

-213 LSYILKNDAEMS
+213 ISYILKNDAEMS
-225 GSCAIKKEDLINK
+225 GSCALKKEDLLNK

-264 IMKIAEDDFVY
+264 IIKIGEDEFVY
-275 DKDIYKAEKSTAI
+275 DRDIYKAEKSCAI

-301 IEINEDLD
+301 VKINEDFD
-309 AFSNEQ
+309 AFSKEQ
-315 KIAIKEAFNNM
+315 EIAIKEAFNNM

-343 AICNILDENGLK
+343 AICNILNENNLK

-367 RMQESTENSALT
+367 RMQESTENVAFT
-379 IHRLIGIKPDSPIP
+379 IHRLIGIKPESPIP
-393 EYNEENPL
+393 EFNEENTL
-401 ECDYVIVD
+401 DCDYVILD

-414 DIKLMDKLLKSLSNN
+414 DIKLMDKLLKALSSK

-442 SVGPGNVLKDIL
+442 SVGAGNVLKDIL
-454 DTNIKS
+454 DTDIKA
-460 VRLKKIFRQ
+460 VKLKKIFRQ

-478 AHRINDGLY
+478 AHKINDGLY

-500 DSNTKNF
+500 NSNSKNF
-507 EKNLLD
+507 QNDLLD
-513 LVKFRLPNYYK
+513 LVKNRLPNYYK
-524 LDPINDIQILAPG
+524 LDPINDIQILAPS
-537 KKSLWGVVNINN
+537 KKSLWGIVNIND
-549 LCQNEL
+549 LCQREL
-555 NKNPNSIKINNKI
+555 NKNPNLIKINNRI
-568 FKLNDK
+568 FKLGDK

-582 DLISLDPGN
+582 ELESLNPDN
-591 FEDGVYNGDI
+591 FDDGVYNGDI
-601 GRIIDIDKEREEL
+601 GRIIDIDKNMESL

-654 IPMMST
+654 IPMMPASF
-660 SYMLLNRNLLYTAIT
+660 MLLNRNLLYTAIT
-675 RAKKLVILLGEKRI
+675 RAKKLVILLGEKKI

-708 WIKELSEALKWL
+708 WIKELSEALK
-720 RIYYF
+720 
-725 WMIICV
+725 
-731 FFARKRSGKNFSCV
+731 
-745 KIAFQSLIML
+745 
-755 TMNLKF
+755 

>member
-23 SLETS
+23 SLQTS

-36 IMPFFNENDQII
+36 IMPFFNENDQVVV
-48 IEGELIYHDKYGEQI
+48 EGELIYHDKYGEQI
-63 NVENARIKKPSGK
+63 NVESARIKKPSGK

-82 LSSGNIDSIGKKTAE
+82 LSSGNIESIGKKTAE
-97 LIYEKFGDQAI
+97 LIYEKFGDKSI
-108 DIVFN
+108 DVVFN
-113 NPSKL
+113 ETEKL
-118 LSIQGIGNK
+118 LSIQGIGKK
-127 KLEKIKESTLDA
+127 KLEKIKESTIEA
-139 KDSRE
+139 RDSRE

-154 SFNLANKIY
+154 SFNLSNKIY
-163 KSYGDN
+163 KAYGDN

-192 ADNIAINM
+192 ADNIAMNM

-213 LSYILKNDAEMS
+213 ISYILKNDAEMS
-225 GSCAIKKEDLINK
+225 GSCALKKEDLLNK

-264 IMKIAEDDFVY
+264 IIKIGEDEFVY
-275 DKDIYKAEKSTAI
+275 DRDIYKAEKSCAI

-301 IEINEDLD
+301 VKINEDFD
-309 AFSNEQ
+309 AFSKEQ
-315 KIAIKEAFNNM
+315 EIAIKEAFNNM

-343 AICNILDENGLK
+343 AICNILNENNLK

-367 RMQESTENSALT
+367 RMQESTENVAFT
-379 IHRLIGIKPDSPIP
+379 IHRLIGIKPESPIP
-393 EYNEENPL
+393 EFNEENTL
-401 ECDYVIVD
+401 DCDYVILD

-414 DIKLMDKLLKSLSNN
+414 DIKLMDKLLKALSSK

-442 SVGPGNVLKDIL
+442 SVGAGNVLKDIL
-454 DTNIKS
+454 DTDIKS

-469 AKESNIVVN
+469 AQESNIVVN

-500 DSNTKNF
+500 NSNSKNF
-507 EKNLLD
+507 QNDLLD
-513 LVKFRLPNYYK
+513 LVKNRLPNYYK
-524 LDPINDIQILAPG
+524 LDPINDIQILAPS
-537 KKSLWGVVNINN
+537 KKSLWGIVNIND
-549 LCQNEL
+549 LCQKEL
-555 NKNPNSIKINNKI
+555 NKNPNSIKINNRI
-568 FKLNDK
+568 FKLEDK

-582 DLISLDPGN
+582 ELESLNPDN
-591 FEDGVYNGDI
+591 FDDGVYNGDI
-601 GRIIDIDKEREEL
+601 GRIIDIDKNMESL

-620 GNIVSYKKEDIKDLD
+620 GNIVSYKKEDVKDLD

-654 IPMMST
+654 IPMMPASF
-660 SYMLLNRNLLYTAIT
+660 MLLNRNLLYTAIT
-675 RAKKLVILLGEKRI
+675 RAKKLVILLGEKKI
-689 LKQMVRN
+689 LKQMVKN

-708 WIKELSEALKWL
+708 WIKELSEALK
-720 RIYYF
+720 
-725 WMIICV
+725 
-731 FFARKRSGKNFSCV
+731 
-745 KIAFQSLIML
+745 
-755 TMNLKF
+755 

>member
-23 SLETS
+23 SLQTS

-36 IMPFFNENDQII
+36 IMPFFNENDQVVV
-48 IEGELIYHDKYGEQI
+48 EGELIYHDKYGEQI
-63 NVENARIKKPSGK
+63 NVESARIKKPSGK

-82 LSSGNIDSIGKKTAE
+82 LSSGNIESIGKKTAE
-97 LIYEKFGDQAI
+97 LIYEKFGDKSI
-108 DIVFN
+108 DVVFN
-113 NPSKL
+113 EAEKL
-118 LSIQGIGNK
+118 LSIQGIGKK
-127 KLEKIKESTLDA
+127 KLEKIKESTIEA
-139 KDSRE
+139 RDSRE

-154 SFNLANKIY
+154 SFNLSNKIY
-163 KSYGDN
+163 KAYGDN

-192 ADNIAINM
+192 ADNIAMNM

-213 LSYILKNDAEMS
+213 ISYILKNDAEMS
-225 GSCAIKKEDLINK
+225 GSCALKKEDLLNK
-238 TFDLIKVDKNKI
+238 TFDLIKVDKNRI

-264 IMKIAEDDFVY
+264 IIKIGEDEFVY
-275 DKDIYKAEKSTAI
+275 DKDIYKAEKSCAI

-301 IEINEDLD
+301 VKINEDFD
-309 AFSNEQ
+309 AFSKEQ
-315 KIAIKEAFNNM
+315 EIAIKEAFNNM

-343 AICNILDENGLK
+343 AICNILNENNLK

-367 RMQESTENSALT
+367 RMQESTENVAFT
-379 IHRLIGIKPDSPIP
+379 IHRLIGIKPESPIP
-393 EYNEENPL
+393 EFNEENTL
-401 ECDYVIVD
+401 DCDYVILD

-414 DIKLMDKLLKSLSNN
+414 DIKLMDKLLKALSSK

-442 SVGPGNVLKDIL
+442 SVGAGNVLKDIL
-454 DTNIKS
+454 DTDIKS

-469 AKESNIVVN
+469 AQESNIVVN
-478 AHRINDGLY
+478 AHKINDGLY

-500 DSNTKNF
+500 NSNSKNF
-507 EKNLLD
+507 QNDLLD
-513 LVKFRLPNYYK
+513 LVKNRLPNYYK
-524 LDPINDIQILAPG
+524 LDPINDIQILAPS
-537 KKSLWGVVNINN
+537 KKSLWGIVNIND
-549 LCQNEL
+549 LCQKEL
-555 NKNPNSIKINNKI
+555 NKNPNSIKINNRI
-568 FKLNDK
+568 FKLGDK

-582 DLISLDPGN
+582 ELESLNPDN
-591 FEDGVYNGDI
+591 FDDGVYNGDI
-601 GRIIDIDKEREEL
+601 GRIIDIDKNMESL

-620 GNIVSYKKEDIKDLD
+620 GNIVSYKKEDVKDLD

-654 IPMMST
+654 IPMMPASF
-660 SYMLLNRNLLYTAIT
+660 MLLNRNLLYTAIT
-675 RAKKLVILLGEKRI
+675 RAKKLVILLGEKKI

-708 WIKELSEALKWL
+708 WIKELSEALK
-720 RIYYF
+720 
-725 WMIICV
+725 
-731 FFARKRSGKNFSCV
+731 
-745 KIAFQSLIML
+745 
-755 TMNLKF
+755 

>member
-36 IMPFFNENDQII
+36 IMPFFNENDQILV
-48 IEGELIYHDKYGEQI
+48 EGELIYHDKYGEQI
-63 NVENARIKKPSGK
+63 NVESARIKKPSGK

-82 LSSGNIDSIGKKTAE
+82 LSSGNIESIGKKTAE

-113 NPSKL
+113 EPNKL
-118 LSIQGIGNK
+118 LSIHGIGKK
-127 KLEKIKESTLDA
+127 KLEKIKESTIEA

-163 KSYGDN
+163 KAYGDN

-181 SEDISGIGFVM
+181 SEDISGVGFVM

-200 QMKNDSKFRISAA
+200 QMENDSKFRISAG

-250 NEQINEDLLKSKIQ
+250 DEQINEDLLKSKIQ
-264 IMKIAEDDFVY
+264 IMKIADDDFVY

-309 AFSNEQ
+309 AFSKEQ
-315 KIAIKEAFNNM
+315 EIAIKEAFNNM

-355 FNLAAPTGRAAK
+355 YNLAAPTGRAAK

-414 DIKLMDKLLKSLSNN
+414 DIKLMDKLLKALSTN

-454 DTNIKS
+454 DTDIKS

-500 DSNTKNF
+500 DSNSKNF
-507 EKNLLD
+507 EKDLLD

-537 KKSLWGVVNINN
+537 KKSLWGVVNINDI
-549 LCQNEL
+549 CQKEL
-555 NKNPNSIKINNKI
+555 NKNPKSIKINNKI

-582 DLISLDPGN
+582 DLVSLDPGN

-660 SYMLLNRNLLYTAIT
+660 AYMLLNRNLLYTAIT
-675 RAKKLVILLGEKRI
+675 RAKKLVVLLGEKRI

-708 WIKELSEALKWL
+708 WIKELSEALK
-720 RIYYF
+720 
-725 WMIICV
+725 
-731 FFARKRSGKNFSCV
+731 
-745 KIAFQSLIML
+745 
-755 TMNLKF
+755 

>member
-23 SLETS
+23 SLQTS

-36 IMPFFNENDQII
+36 IMPFFNENDQVVV
-48 IEGELIYHDKYGEQI
+48 EGELIYHDKYGEQI
-63 NVENARIKKPSGK
+63 NVESARIKKPSGK

-82 LSSGNIDSIGKKTAE
+82 LSSGNIESIGKKTAE
-97 LIYEKFGDQAI
+97 LIYEKFGDKSI
-108 DIVFN
+108 DVVFN
-113 NPSKL
+113 EAEKL
-118 LSIQGIGNK
+118 LSIQGIGKK
-127 KLEKIKESTLDA
+127 KLEKIKESTIEA
-139 KDSRE
+139 RDSRE

-154 SFNLANKIY
+154 SFNLSNKIY
-163 KSYGDN
+163 KAYGDN

-192 ADNIAINM
+192 ADNIAMNM

-213 LSYILKNDAEMS
+213 ISYILKNDAEMS
-225 GSCAIKKEDLINK
+225 GSCALKKEDLLNK
-238 TFDLIKVDKNKI
+238 TFDLIKVDKNRI

-264 IMKIAEDDFVY
+264 IIKIGEDEFVY
-275 DKDIYKAEKSTAI
+275 DRDIYKAEKSCAI

-301 IEINEDLD
+301 VKINEDFD
-309 AFSNEQ
+309 AFSKEQ
-315 KIAIKEAFNNM
+315 EIAIKEAFNNM

-343 AICNILDENGLK
+343 AICNILNENNLK

-367 RMQESTENSALT
+367 RMQESTENVAFT
-379 IHRLIGIKPDSPIP
+379 IHRLIGIKPESPIP
-393 EYNEENPL
+393 EFNEENTL
-401 ECDYVIVD
+401 DCDYVILD

-414 DIKLMDKLLKSLSNN
+414 DIKLMDKLLKALSSK

-442 SVGPGNVLKDIL
+442 SVGAGNVLKDIL
-454 DTNIKS
+454 DTDIKA
-460 VRLKKIFRQ
+460 VKLKKIFRQ

-478 AHRINDGLY
+478 AHKINDGLY

-500 DSNTKNF
+500 NSNSKKFQND
-507 EKNLLD
+507 LLD
-513 LVKFRLPNYYK
+513 LVKNRLPNYYK
-524 LDPINDIQILAPG
+524 LDPINDIQILAPS
-537 KKSLWGVVNINN
+537 KKSLWGIVNIND
-549 LCQNEL
+549 LCQKEL
-555 NKNPNSIKINNKI
+555 NRNPNSIKINNRI
-568 FKLNDK
+568 FKLGDK

-582 DLISLDPGN
+582 ELESLNPDN
-591 FEDGVYNGDI
+591 FDDGVYNGDI
-601 GRIIDIDKEREEL
+601 GRIIDIDKNMESL

-620 GNIVSYKKEDIKDLD
+620 GNIVSYKKEDVKDLD

-654 IPMMST
+654 IPMMPASF
-660 SYMLLNRNLLYTAIT
+660 MLLNRNLLYTAIT
-675 RAKKLVILLGEKRI
+675 RAKKLVILLGEKKI

-708 WIKELSEALKWL
+708 WIKELSEALK
-720 RIYYF
+720 
-725 WMIICV
+725 
-731 FFARKRSGKNFSCV
+731 
-745 KIAFQSLIML
+745 
-755 TMNLKF
+755 

>member
-1 MKFEGIIK
+1 MIFEGIIK

-23 SLETS
+23 SLQTS

-36 IMPFFNENDQII
+36 IMPFFNENDQVVV
-48 IEGELIYHDKYGEQI
+48 EGELIYHDKYGEQI
-63 NVENARIKKPSGK
+63 NVESARIKKPSGK

-82 LSSGNIDSIGKKTAE
+82 LSSGNIESIGKKTAE
-97 LIYEKFGDQAI
+97 LIYEKFGDKSI
-108 DIVFN
+108 DVVFN
-113 NPSKL
+113 ETEKL
-118 LSIQGIGNK
+118 LSIQGIGKK
-127 KLEKIKESTLDA
+127 KLEKIKESTIEA
-139 KDSRE
+139 RDSRE

-154 SFNLANKIY
+154 SFNLSNKIY
-163 KSYGDN
+163 KAYGDN

-192 ADNIAINM
+192 ADNIAMNM

-213 LSYILKNDAEMS
+213 ISYILKNDAEMS
-225 GSCAIKKEDLINK
+225 GSCALKKEDLLNK
-238 TFDLIKVDKNKI
+238 TFDLIKVDKNRI

-264 IMKIAEDDFVY
+264 IIKIGEDEFVY
-275 DKDIYKAEKSTAI
+275 DKDIYKAEKSCAI

-301 IEINEDLD
+301 VKIKEDFD
-309 AFSNEQ
+309 AFSKEQ
-315 KIAIKEAFNNM
+315 EIAIKEAFNNM

-343 AICNILDENGLK
+343 AICNILNENNLK

-367 RMQESTENSALT
+367 RMQESTENVAFT
-379 IHRLIGIKPDSPIP
+379 IHRLIGIKPESPIP
-393 EYNEENPL
+393 EFNEENTL
-401 ECDYVIVD
+401 DCDYVILD

-414 DIKLMDKLLKSLSNN
+414 DIKLMDKLLKALSSK

-442 SVGPGNVLKDIL
+442 SVGAGNVLKDIL
-454 DTNIKS
+454 DTDIKS
-460 VRLKKIFRQ
+460 VKLKKIFRQ

-500 DSNTKNF
+500 NSNSKKFQND
-507 EKNLLD
+507 LLD
-513 LVKFRLPNYYK
+513 LVKNRLPNYYK
-524 LDPINDIQILAPG
+524 LDPINDIQILAPS
-537 KKSLWGVVNINN
+537 KKSLWGIVNIND
-549 LCQNEL
+549 LCQKEL
-555 NKNPNSIKINNKI
+555 NKNPNLIKINNRI
-568 FKLNDK
+568 FKLGDK

-582 DLISLDPGN
+582 ELESLNPDN
-591 FEDGVYNGDI
+591 FDDGVYNGDI
-601 GRIIDIDKEREEL
+601 GRIIDIDKNMESL

-620 GNIVSYKKEDIKDLD
+620 GNIVSYKKEDVKDLD

-654 IPMMST
+654 IPMMPASF
-660 SYMLLNRNLLYTAIT
+660 MLLNRNLLYTAIT
-675 RAKKLVILLGEKRI
+675 RAKKLVILLGEKKI

-708 WIKELSEALKWL
+708 WIKELSEALK
-720 RIYYF
+720 
-725 WMIICV
+725 
-731 FFARKRSGKNFSCV
+731 
-745 KIAFQSLIML
+745 
-755 TMNLKF
+755 

>member
-36 IMPFFNENDQII
+36 IMPFLNENDQII
-48 IEGELIYHDKYGEQI
+48 VEGELIYHDKYGEQI
-63 NVENARIKKPSGK
+63 QVESASLKKPSGK

-82 LSSGNIDSIGKKTAE
+82 LSSGNIESIGKKTAQ
-97 LIYEKFGDQAI
+97 LIYEKFKDDSI
-108 DIVFN
+108 DVVFN
-113 NPSKL
+113 QSEKL
-118 LSIQGIGNK
+118 LTIPGIGKK

-139 KDSRE
+139 RDSRE

-163 KSYGDN
+163 KAYGDN

-181 SEDISGIGFVM
+181 SEDISGIGFIM

-200 QMKNDSKFRISAA
+200 QMKSDSKFRISAA
-213 LSYILKNDAEMS
+213 ISYVLKNDAEMT
-225 GSCAIKKEDLINK
+225 GSCTIRLDDLIDK
-238 TFDLIKVDKNKI
+238 TFSLIKVDRNKI
-250 NEQINEDLLKSKIQ
+250 KDQINEDLINSKIQ
-264 IMKIAEDDFVY
+264 IMKIGNEEFVY

-288 NLSRLQ
+288 NLSRLK

-301 IEINEDLD
+301 LEINEDLD
-309 AFSNEQ
+309 VFSKQ
-315 KIAIKEAFNNM
+315 QQVAINEAFNNM

-343 AICNILDENGLK
+343 AICNILDDNNLK

-379 IHRLIGIKPDSPIP
+379 IHRLIGIKPESPIP

-409 EASMI
+409 EVSMV
-414 DIKLMDKLLKSLSNN
+414 DIKLMDKLLKALSSN

-454 DTNIKS
+454 DTDIKS
-460 VRLKKIFRQ
+460 VRLNKIFRQ
-469 AKESNIVVN
+469 AQESNIVVN

-500 DSNTKNF
+500 DSNANNF
-507 EKNLLD
+507 QKDILD
-513 LVKFRLPNYYK
+513 LIKNRLPNYYK
-524 LDPINDIQILAPG
+524 LDPINDIQILAPS
-537 KKSLWGVVNINN
+537 KKSSWGVLNLNNILQEN
-549 LCQNEL
+549 L
-555 NKNPNSIKINNKI
+555 NKNPKSFKINNRI
-568 FKLNDK
+568 FKLKDK

-582 DLISLDPGN
+582 DLESLDPSN
-591 FEDGVYNGDI
+591 FDDGVYNGDI
-601 GRIIDIDKEREEL
+601 GRIIELDEERESL
-614 KVEFYD
+614 KIEFYD

-642 HKSQGSEFDCVL
+642 HKSQGSEFDCVV
-654 IPMMST
+654 IPMMPT
-660 SYMLLNRNLLYTAIT
+660 SFMLLNRNLLYTAIT
-675 RAKKLVILLGEKRI
+675 RAKKLVILIGEKRI

-696 NNESKRLTNLSF
+696 NKTSQRLTNLSF
-708 WIKELSEALKWL
+708 WIKELSEALK
-720 RIYYF
+720 
-725 WMIICV
+725 
-731 FFARKRSGKNFSCV
+731 
-745 KIAFQSLIML
+745 
-755 TMNLKF
+755 

>member
-23 SLETS
+23 SLQTS

-36 IMPFFNENDQII
+36 IMPFFNENDQVVV
-48 IEGELIYHDKYGEQI
+48 EGELIYHDKYGEQI
-63 NVENARIKKPSGK
+63 NVESARIKKPSGK

-82 LSSGNIDSIGKKTAE
+82 LSSGNIESIGKKTAE
-97 LIYEKFGDQAI
+97 LIYEKFGDKSI
-108 DIVFN
+108 DVVFN
-113 NPSKL
+113 ETEKL
-118 LSIQGIGNK
+118 LSIQGIGKK
-127 KLEKIKESTLDA
+127 KLEKIKESSIEA
-139 KDSRE
+139 RDSRE

-154 SFNLANKIY
+154 SFNLSNKIY
-163 KSYGDN
+163 KAYGDN

-192 ADNIAINM
+192 ADNIAMNM

-213 LSYILKNDAEMS
+213 ISYILKNDAEMS
-225 GSCAIKKEDLINK
+225 GSCALKKEDLLNK

-264 IMKIAEDDFVY
+264 IIKIGEDEFVY
-275 DKDIYKAEKSTAI
+275 DRDIYKAEKSCAI

-301 IEINEDLD
+301 VKINEDFD
-309 AFSNEQ
+309 AFSKEQ
-315 KIAIKEAFNNM
+315 EVAIKEAFNNM

-343 AICNILDENGLK
+343 AICNILNENNLK

-367 RMQESTENSALT
+367 RMQESTENVAFT
-379 IHRLIGIKPDSPIP
+379 IHRLIGIKPESPIP
-393 EYNEENPL
+393 EFNEENTL
-401 ECDYVIVD
+401 DCDYIIVD

-414 DIKLMDKLLKSLSNN
+414 DIKLMDKLLKALSSK

-442 SVGPGNVLKDIL
+442 SVGAGNVLKDIL
-454 DTNIKS
+454 DTDIKA
-460 VRLKKIFRQ
+460 VKLKKIFRQ

-478 AHRINDGLY
+478 AHKINDGLY

-500 DSNTKNF
+500 NSNSKKFQND
-507 EKNLLD
+507 LLD
-513 LVKFRLPNYYK
+513 LVKNRLPNYYK
-524 LDPINDIQILAPG
+524 LDPINDIQILAPS
-537 KKSLWGVVNINN
+537 KKSLWGIVNIND
-549 LCQNEL
+549 LCQKEL
-555 NKNPNSIKINNKI
+555 NKNPNSIKINNRI
-568 FKLNDK
+568 FKLGDK

-582 DLISLDPGN
+582 ELESLNPDN
-591 FEDGVYNGDI
+591 FDDGVYNGDI
-601 GRIIDIDKEREEL
+601 GRIIDIDKNMESL

-620 GNIVSYKKEDIKDLD
+620 GNIVSYKKEDVKDLD

-654 IPMMST
+654 IPMMPASF
-660 SYMLLNRNLLYTAIT
+660 MLLNRNLLYTAIT
-675 RAKKLVILLGEKRI
+675 RAKKLVILLGEKKI

-708 WIKELSEALKWL
+708 WIKELSEALK
-720 RIYYF
+720 
-725 WMIICV
+725 
-731 FFARKRSGKNFSCV
+731 
-745 KIAFQSLIML
+745 
-755 TMNLKF
+755 

>member
-23 SLETS
+23 SLQTS

-36 IMPFFNENDQII
+36 IMPFFNENDQVVV
-48 IEGELIYHDKYGEQI
+48 EGELIYHDKYGEQI
-63 NVENARIKKPSGK
+63 NVESAKIKKPSGK

-82 LSSGNIDSIGKKTAE
+82 LSSGNIESIGKKTAE
-97 LIYEKFGDQAI
+97 LIYEKFGDKSI
-108 DIVFN
+108 DVVFN
-113 NPSKL
+113 ETEKL
-118 LSIQGIGNK
+118 LSIQGIGKK
-127 KLEKIKESTLDA
+127 KLEKIKESSIEA
-139 KDSRE
+139 RDSRE

-154 SFNLANKIY
+154 SFNLSNKIY
-163 KSYGDN
+163 KAYGDN

-192 ADNIAINM
+192 ADNIAMNM

-213 LSYILKNDAEMS
+213 ISYILKNDAEMS
-225 GSCAIKKEDLINK
+225 GSCALKKEDLLNK

-264 IMKIAEDDFVY
+264 IIKIGEDEFVY
-275 DKDIYKAEKSTAI
+275 DRDIYKAEKSCAI

-301 IEINEDLD
+301 VKINEDFD
-309 AFSNEQ
+309 AFSKEQ
-315 KIAIKEAFNNM
+315 EIAIKEAFNNM

-343 AICNILDENGLK
+343 AICNILNENNLK

-367 RMQESTENSALT
+367 RMQESTENVAFT
-379 IHRLIGIKPDSPIP
+379 IHRLIGIKPESPIP
-393 EYNEENPL
+393 EFNEENTL
-401 ECDYVIVD
+401 DCDYVILD

-414 DIKLMDKLLKSLSNN
+414 DIKLMDKLLKALSSK

-442 SVGPGNVLKDIL
+442 SVGAGNVLKDIL
-454 DTNIKS
+454 DTDIKS

-469 AKESNIVVN
+469 AQESNIVVN

-500 DSNTKNF
+500 NSNSKNF
-507 EKNLLD
+507 QNDLLD
-513 LVKFRLPNYYK
+513 LVKNRLPNYYK
-524 LDPINDIQILAPG
+524 LDPINDIQILAPS
-537 KKSLWGVVNINN
+537 KKSLWGIVNIND
-549 LCQNEL
+549 LCQKEL
-555 NKNPNSIKINNKI
+555 NKNPNSIKINNRI
-568 FKLNDK
+568 FKLEDK

-582 DLISLDPGN
+582 ELESLNPDN
-591 FEDGVYNGDI
+591 FDDGVYNGDI
-601 GRIIDIDKEREEL
+601 GRIIDIDKNMESL

-620 GNIVSYKKEDIKDLD
+620 GNIVSYKKEDVKDLD

-654 IPMMST
+654 IPMMPASF
-660 SYMLLNRNLLYTAIT
+660 MLLNRNLLYTAIT
-675 RAKKLVILLGEKRI
+675 RAKKLVILLGEKKI
-689 LKQMVRN
+689 LKQMVKN

-708 WIKELSEALKWL
+708 WIKELSEALK
-720 RIYYF
+720 
-725 WMIICV
+725 
-731 FFARKRSGKNFSCV
+731 
-745 KIAFQSLIML
+745 
-755 TMNLKF
+755 

>member
-48 IEGELIYHDKYGEQI
+48 VEGELIYHDKYGEQI
-63 NVENARIKKPSGK
+63 NVESASLKKPSGK

-82 LSSGNIDSIGKKTAE
+82 LSSGNIESIGKKTAQ
-97 LIYEKFGDQAI
+97 LIYDNFKDESI
-108 DIVFN
+108 DVVFN
-113 NPSKL
+113 DPNKL
-118 LSIQGIGNK
+118 LSIPGIGKK
-127 KLEKIKESTLDA
+127 KLEKIKDSTLDA
-139 KDSRE
+139 RDSRE

-154 SFNLANKIY
+154 SFNLSNKIY
-163 KSYGDN
+163 KAYGDN

-181 SEDISGIGFVM
+181 SEDISGIGFIM
-192 ADNIAINM
+192 ADTIAMNM
-200 QMKNDSKFRISAA
+200 QMKSDSKFRISAA
-213 LSYILKNDAEMS
+213 LSYVLKNDAEMT
-225 GSCAIKKEDLINK
+225 GSCTISLDDLIDK
-238 TFDLIKVDKNKI
+238 TFSLIKVEKDKIKD
-250 NEQINEDLLKSKIQ
+250 QINEDLLKSKIQ
-264 IMKIAEDDFVY
+264 IMKIGNKEFVY
-275 DKDIYKAEKSTAI
+275 DKEIYKAEKSAAI
-288 NLSRLQ
+288 NLSRLK
-294 NEKYIFD
+294 NEKYNFD
-301 IEINEDLD
+301 VEINEDLD
-309 AFSNEQ
+309 VFSKEQ
-315 KIAIKEAFNNM
+315 QVAINEAFNNM

-343 AICNILDENGLK
+343 AICNILDDNNLK

-379 IHRLIGIKPDSPIP
+379 IHRLIGIKPESPIP
-393 EYNEENPL
+393 EYNEENKL

-409 EASMI
+409 EVSMV
-414 DIKLMDKLLKSLSNN
+414 DIKLMDKLLKALSSN

-454 DTNIKS
+454 DTDIKS

-469 AKESNIVVN
+469 AQESNIVVN

-500 DSNTKNF
+500 DSNSNNF
-507 EKNLLD
+507 QKDILD
-513 LVKFRLPNYYK
+513 LVKNRLPNYYK
-524 LDPINDIQILAPG
+524 LDPINNIQILAPS
-537 KKSLWGVVNINN
+537 KKSSWGVLNLNN
-549 LCQNEL
+549 VLQENL
-555 NKNPNSIKINNKI
+555 NKNSKFFKINNRI
-568 FKLNDK
+568 FKLKDK

-582 DLISLDPGN
+582 DLESLDPSN
-591 FEDGVYNGDI
+591 FDDGVYNGDI
-601 GRIIDIDKEREEL
+601 GRIIELDKERESL
-614 KVEFYD
+614 KIEFYD

-654 IPMMST
+654 IPMMPT
-660 SYMLLNRNLLYTAIT
+660 SFMLLNRNLLYTAIT
-675 RAKKLVILLGEKRI
+675 RAKKLVILIGEKRI

-696 NNESKRLTNLSF
+696 NKGSQRLTNLSF
-708 WIKELSEALKWL
+708 WIKELSEALK
-720 RIYYF
+720 
-725 WMIICV
+725 
-731 FFARKRSGKNFSCV
+731 
-745 KIAFQSLIML
+745 
-755 TMNLKF
+755 

>member
-48 IEGELIYHDKYGEQI
+48 VEGELIYHDRYGEQI
-63 NVENARIKKPSGK
+63 NVESAKLKKPSGK

-97 LIYEKFGDQAI
+97 LIYKKFGDESI

-113 NPSKL
+113 EPEKL
-118 LSIQGIGNK
+118 LSIQGIGKK
-127 KLEKIKESTLDA
+127 KLEKIKESSLDA
-139 KDSRE
+139 RDSRE

-154 SFNLANKIY
+154 SFNLSNKIY
-163 KSYGDN
+163 KVYGDN

-181 SEDISGIGFVM
+181 YEDISGIGFVM

-200 QMKNDSKFRISAA
+200 QMESDSKFRISAA
-213 LSYILKNDAEMS
+213 ILYVLKNDSEMS
-225 GSCAIKKEDLINK
+225 GSCAIKKEDLLYK

-250 NEQINEDLLKSKIQ
+250 SEQISEDFFKSKIQ
-264 IMKIAEDDFVY
+264 IIKIGDDEFVY
-275 DKDIYKAEKSTAI
+275 EKDIYKAEKSSAI

-309 AFSNEQ
+309 AFSKEQ
-315 KIAIKEAFNNM
+315 EIAIREAFNNM

-367 RMQESTENSALT
+367 RMQESTDNSALT
-379 IHRLIGIKPDSPIP
+379 IHRLIGIKPESPIP
-393 EYNEENPL
+393 EFNEENPL

-414 DIKLMDKLLKSLSNN
+414 DIKLMDKLLKSLSSN

-442 SVGPGNVLKDIL
+442 SVGCGNVLKDIL
-454 DTNIKS
+454 DTDIKS

-478 AHRINDGLY
+478 AHRINAGLY

-500 DSNTKNF
+500 DSNSQNF
-507 EKNLLD
+507 EKDLLD

-524 LDPINDIQILAPG
+524 LDPINDIQILAPS
-537 KKSLWGVVNINN
+537 KKSLWGVSNINDI
-549 LCQNEL
+549 CQKEL
-555 NKNPNSIKINNKI
+555 NKNTNSIKINNKI

-582 DLISLDPGN
+582 DLVSLDSGN
-591 FEDGVYNGDI
+591 FDDGVYNGDI
-601 GRIIDIDKEREEL
+601 GRIIDIDRERESL

-660 SYMLLNRNLLYTAIT
+660 AYMLLNRNLLYTAIT

-689 LKQMVRN
+689 LKQMVKN
-696 NNESKRLTNLSF
+696 NNESKRVTNLSF

-720 RIYYF
+720 EIFYF
-725 WMIICV
+725 WMIIYV
-731 FFARKRSGKNFSCV
+731 FFVRKRRGKNFSYV
-745 KIAFQSLIML
+745 KAVFLNLIML